1 MSQEWINLALVII
14 GIGVFSAILGS
25 LVALLDKYE
34 RTKK

>member
-25 LVALLDKYE
+25 LTALLDKYE
-34 RTKK
+34 RKRK